1 MLSLG
6 EEWVRTRIGHG
17 HPRRRRDDP
26 LGAESKGQGVERFDE
41 PRVHIRASGHELIG
55 GAVQHQDDA
64 LRLEASG
71 AFFEAQV
78 DGGGEAAHAADLQV
92 DEHQFG

>member
-1 MLSLG
+1 MTPSAQS
-6 EEWVRTRIGHG
+6 
-17 HPRRRRDDP
+17 RRARASNG
-26 LGAESKGQGVERFDE
+26 LMS
-41 PRVHIRASGHELIG
+41 RVHIRASGHELIG